1 MLVRPCLCQITLMRP
16 SANMYRVSVWTWARP
31 NDDVDARV
39 LLHAATAV
47 VIIAVFALAGAVPIA
62 SMHALAGCRC
72 ARP

>member
-1 MLVRPCLCQITLMRP
+1 MLVRPCLCQMTLMRP

-47 VIIAVFALAGAVPIA
+47 VIIAVFALAGAV
-62 SMHALAGCRC
+62 LTQVFV
-72 ARP
+72 